1 VAPHRRR
8 PAPTAGQAPQIRRP
22 KVAGLRNR
30 PEQPPAEH
38 SDVELDQESVK
49 NLLNGVRGTPP
60 AARRG
65 AVAEDLA
72 AETAVLPRITD
83 DEPSVEDKPAITGV
97 LDTEPADTEPVD
109 TATVEPEIDPE
120 TNEPPARADV
130 DTEDAPVRTGR
141 KRRPA
146 TRPDT
151 DTEDAP
157 VKRRPTAAAAPT
169 AKPRSDTIRP
179 AGKRRVR
186 GAARPTDLE
195 AAETDTGVESKRPA
209 RHARVDDRPT
219 RTRAQTQISMAI
231 ILTVVAVVLAGAAVF
246 FRGEANDLT
255 SGDSNTALTDSA
267 TTSQLKGQLTT
278 AIKQTFS
285 YNYTDLDST
294 QKAVKE
300 NLTGKALCEYN
311 LLFGEVKQYAPQ
323 QKIVLDTT
331 VRELAVTRI
340 DGDRAEA
347 LVYIDQLSTR
357 VDVNKTVAVG
367 GQFGVRAQRAG
378 DHWKITEFDMF
389 GQPLFNGKPAPT
401 C

>member
-8 PAPTAGQAPQIRRP
+8 PAPTSGQAPPIRRP

-30 PEQPPAEH
+30 PEQPQAEH
-38 SDVELDQESVK
+38 GDVELDQDSVK
-49 NLLNGVRGTPP
+49 NLLNSVRGTPP
-60 AARRG
+60 VRRRAA
-65 AVAEDLA
+65 ADDLA

-83 DEPSVEDKPAITGV
+83 DEPEEIDEPAISGV
-97 LDTEPADTEPVD
+97 LDTEPADTQ
-109 TATVEPEIDPE
+109 ATVEQEIDPE
-120 TNEPPARADV
+120 TNEPPVKAAV
-130 DTEDAPVRTGR
+130 DAPVKKARGT
-141 KRRPA
+141 
-146 TRPDT
+146 TRSDA
-151 DTEDAP
+151 EDAP
-157 VKRRPTAAAAPT
+157 VKTERKRRPTASAAPAT
-169 AKPRSDTIRP
+169 KPRSDTIRP
-179 AGKRRVR
+179 AGKRRTQ

-195 AAETDTGVESKRPA
+195 AAETDTGVESTARA
-209 RHARVDDRPT
+209 RRHARADDRPT
-219 RTRAQTQISMAI
+219 RTRAQTQISLAI
-231 ILTVVAVVLAGAAVF
+231 ILAVVAVVLAGAAVF
-246 FRGEANDLT
+246 FRGKANDLT

-267 TTSQLKGQLTT
+267 TTSQVKGQLTN
-278 AIKQTFS
+278 AIKATFS

-294 QKAVKE
+294 EKSVKE

-311 LLFGEVKQYAPQ
+311 MLFGEVKQLAPT

-357 VDVNKTVAVG
+357 ADLNKTVAVG
-367 GQFGVRAQRAG
+367 GQFGVRAQRVG

-389 GQPLFNGKPAPT
+389 GQPLVSGKPAPT